1 MKKIVSISFLTLLV
15 LALVQIMPAP
25 IQNEVEAFKA
35 GGECSTIYAKFRFI
49 GCIGATTRVC
59 RTSGDCPAPQL

>member
-25 IQNEVEAFKA
+25 IQNEVEAFKS
-35 GGECSTIYAKFRFI
+35 GGDCTTIYARFRFI

-59 RTSGDCPAPQL
+59 RTRGDCRVPL